1 MLLRT
6 RFRFIA
12 QFGFDQYGSLFGQI
26 VIDNDVSKDVI
37 ELNLSGIRFC
47 RELSRSST
55 SNVFSIIGVFKDGL
69 VFSIHCRNSNKQQNM

>member
-37 ELNLSGIRFC
+37 ELNLPGIRFW
-47 RELSRSST
+47 RELSRSLT
-55 SNVFSIIGVFKDGL
+55 LNAFSIIGVCEDGL
-69 VFSIHCRNSNKQQNM
+69 AFSIH